1 MYLIQFPHAK
11 LGVGEVPISAV
22 SLYRGGTEE
31 TLTPLSKR
39 MKAILLKYGVAY
51 QVGRVQT
58 DQDVSEWMVVVQ
70 YADRAAYE
78 KALEEFGHDP
88 EHRQAVMEIG
98 KVVTLIRREL
108 VVDLDL

>member
-51 QVGRVQT
+51 QV
-58 DQDVSEWMVVVQ
+58 
-70 YADRAAYE
+70 
-78 KALEEFGHDP
+78 
-88 EHRQAVMEIG
+88 
-98 KVVTLIRREL
+98 
-108 VVDLDL
+108 